1 MTLNY
6 KKSDEQD
13 VQIMI
18 FELLPLN
25 VIEFVAL
32 NDADAFRDAMSLP
45 TEPQA

>member
-25 VIEFVAL
+25 VSEFVGL
-32 NDADAFRDAMSLP
+32 SDTDAFRDAMSLP